1 MQLLVWTDPGV
12 KCLCPLM
19 EKPGEKSA
27 KLEPSETGDEPGRI
41 LIAAP
46 GILGSLLSL
55 WKVIIIP
62 LVVSD
67 VHDSNGSD
75 PLRPWNRIYGHKGS
89 QGDWPD
95 NGV

>member
-1 MQLLVWTDPGV
+1 M

-55 WKVIIIP
+55 
-62 LVVSD
+62 
-67 VHDSNGSD
+67 
-75 PLRPWNRIYGHKGS
+75 
-89 QGDWPD
+89 
-95 NGV
+95 